1 MLKEKALKKILISTI
16 ALFTFLLV
24 YLIGNIQ
31 PEKTLE
37 ASLELEY
44 VTGLGT
50 NYIYLLNKDNYLVK
64 TKVLITQNSIEE
76 KAKEI
81 IENLIIDSKKI
92 FPNELKGILPK
103 GTKVLDI
110 YYDEEYIT
118 INFSKEILNTSSTL
132 EEKILESITYSICS
146 LKKVKGIYIQ
156 VEGKPLLKYPN
167 SKKKI
172 SYPLTKQIGINKE
185 YNIDRRENINKV
197 VVYYLTDINNENY
210 YIPVTKY
217 LNSSNDKIKVIIDS
231 LTTSYIYEPNLMS
244 FLNTN
249 VKLNEYNIE
258 DNIFFLDFNKAL
270 YDSNN
275 KVLEE
280 VIYSISYSVFDNYDV
295 DSIIF
300 RVDNK
305 DIKTINNRDLP

>member
-103 GTKVLDI
+103 GTKALD
-110 YYDEEYIT
+110 
-118 INFSKEILNTSSTL
+118 S
-132 EEKILESITYSICS
+132 
-146 LKKVKGIYIQ
+146 
-156 VEGKPLLKYPN
+156 
-167 SKKKI
+167 
-172 SYPLTKQIGINKE
+172 
-185 YNIDRRENINKV
+185 
-197 VVYYLTDINNENY
+197 TDI
-210 YIPVTKY
+210 
-217 LNSSNDKIKVIIDS
+217 
-231 LTTSYIYEPNLMS
+231 
-244 FLNTN
+244 F
-249 VKLNEYNIE
+249 
-258 DNIFFLDFNKAL
+258 
-270 YDSNN
+270 
-275 KVLEE
+275 
-280 VIYSISYSVFDNYDV
+280 
-295 DSIIF
+295 
-300 RVDNK
+300 
-305 DIKTINNRDLP
+305 